1 MTTNSNET
9 TTDIVVLGAGLTGLT
24 TAHYLKKANK
34 NFIVLEKQNRIGGVI
49 QSSKE
54 NGFLYENGPNTG
66 VVGNTTVVELF
77 EELEKTGKGKAELG
91 SKNVNKRFILK
102 NGKWECMPLGP
113 KDAIMTPLFSLKD
126 KLRILGEPF
135 RPAGKN
141 PHENLASFVKR
152 RMGESF
158 LNYAIDP
165 FIGGVYAGDPN
176 YLILKYAL
184 PKLYNLE
191 QNYGS
196 LIGGTVKKKFCEKKT
211 EEEKTVNRK
220 TFSFVNGLSS
230 LTNGLY
236 ESAGKDNFILGAENI
251 EVQHSANGYTI
262 SYQNAS
268 GETLSI
274 KAKNVISTLG
284 AYTLEKTLPFIDQQ
298 EMSKIDSLVYTKVI
312 EVAIGFNCWEGK
324 KLDGFGGL
332 IPFIE
337 SRDILGVL
345 YMSSLF
351 ENRAPESGAL
361 LSVFLGG
368 VRRQDLML
376 LNDEGI
382 QKVVE
387 KELTSLMNLTHFN
400 PDLFKIM
407 RHNWAIPQY
416 GIESGERFAT
426 IEKLE
431 KQYPGLQ
438 IGGNLRGG
446 IGMADR
452 IKQGKELAQNVL

>member
-1 MTTNSNET
+1 MTNST
-9 TTDIVVLGAGLTGLT
+9 QTTDIVVLGSGLTGLT
-24 TAHYLKKANK
+24 TAYYLQKLNK

-77 EELEKTGKGKAELG
+77 EELEKSGKGIAELG
-91 SKNVNKRFILK
+91 GKNVNKRFILK
-102 NGKWECMPLGP
+102 NAKWECMPLGL
-113 KDAIMTPLFSLKD
+113 KDAIMTPLFTLKD

-141 PHENLASFVKR
+141 PHESLASFVKR
-152 RMGESF
+152 RMGKSF
-158 LNYAIDP
+158 LDYAIDP
-165 FIGGVYAGDPN
+165 FISGVYAGDPN
-176 YLILKYAL
+176 YLIPKYAL

-191 QNYGS
+191 QKYGS
-196 LIGGTVKKKFCEKKT
+196 LIGGTVKKGLREKKT
-211 EEEKTVNRK
+211 EAEKKVSRK
-220 TFSFVNGLSS
+220 TFSFVDGLGS
-230 LTNGLY
+230 LTKGLY
-236 ESAGKDNFILGAENI
+236 ESAGTDNFILGAENV
-251 EVQHSANGYTI
+251 EVQHSENGYAI
-262 SYQNAS
+262 SYRNES
-268 GETLSI
+268 GETVCI
-274 KAKNVISTLG
+274 QAKNVISTLG
-284 AYTLEKTLPFIDQQ
+284 AYTLEKTLPFINKN
-298 EMSKIDSLVYTKVI
+298 EMSKIDSLIYTKVI
-312 EVAIGFNCWEGK
+312 EVAVGFDKWDGK

-332 IPFIE
+332 IPSKE
-337 SRDILGVL
+337 KRDILGVL

-351 ENRAPESGAL
+351 ENRTSENGAL
-361 LSVFLGG
+361 ISVFLGG

-376 LNDEGI
+376 LNDECVR
-382 QKVVE
+382 KVVE
-387 KELTSLMNLTHFN
+387 KELKDLMKLKDFK

-416 GIESGERFAT
+416 GLESGERFAT

-431 KQYPGLQ
+431 KEYPGLQ

-452 IKQGKELAQNVL
+452 IKQGKEMAQKVV